1 MNPATILTFE
11 RYNKTAEKIKKC
23 EPDLSLLQENGRMA
37 VNRMRAVNGS
47 TEHEHIRTCL
57 DGIPA
62 SAWSELEN
70 VFLVSMLDST
80 VTSSSGIC
88 LH

>member
-11 RYNKTAEKIKKC
+11 RYNKTAEEIKKC

-37 VNRMRAVNGS
+37 VNRMRVVNGS

>member
-1 MNPATILTFE
+1 
-11 RYNKTAEKIKKC
+11 
-23 EPDLSLLQENGRMA
+23 MA
-37 VNRMRAVNGS
+37 VNRMRVVNGS

-80 VTSSSGIC
+80 VTSSSGVC